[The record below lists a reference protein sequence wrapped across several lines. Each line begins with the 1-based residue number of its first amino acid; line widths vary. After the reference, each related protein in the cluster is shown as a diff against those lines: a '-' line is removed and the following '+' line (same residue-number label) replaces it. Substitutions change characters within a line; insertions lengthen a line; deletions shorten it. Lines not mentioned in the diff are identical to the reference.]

1 MRVPMQHNLGK
12 DEVRRRLQSRS
23 HEIADAIPGGLAEVE
38 TSWPDEDRMAMAIK
52 AGGSLINA
60 HVLIEHEQIVFEID
74 LPPALS
80 FIEPILAGALRKK
93 GQKLLA
99 P

>member
-60 HVLIEHEQIVFEID
+60 HVLIEDEQIVFEID

-80 FIEPILAGALRKK
+80 FIEPIIAGALRKK